1 MNIALPSPR
10 QCWIGLA
17 GLLSGMATAA
27 LLLA

>member
-1 MNIALPSPR
+1 MNIALPSLR
-10 QCWIGLA
+10 QCWIGFA